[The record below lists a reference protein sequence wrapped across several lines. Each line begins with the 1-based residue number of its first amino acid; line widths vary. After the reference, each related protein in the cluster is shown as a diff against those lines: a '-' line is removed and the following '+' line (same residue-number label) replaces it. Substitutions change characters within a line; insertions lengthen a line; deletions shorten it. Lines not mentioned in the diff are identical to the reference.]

1 MAELIPTFASIAA
14 LIFLALFLYG
24 RNRLAQSQALLAD
37 VSSRLEA
44 LSKQNKQLDH
54 QQRNAQENAD
64 KYRQQSTQL
73 DKQLE
78 DVKQKLSERTVEWTK
93 LKSER
98 EEVQNRSLL
107 QREHLQEQVQVLTEQ
122 LAEAVREKK
131 LAHDE
136 IVKLQKDGDE
146 KSRQQLE
153 IIRTQLRETQGQ
165 VQQAK
170 REKQQLEAQLIR
182 AKEENPKVKPEDLQ
196 RYKQKVARLEQLY
209 NSMRGLRELAEER
222 NKNWETALRYFAGHV
237 LQKPLDTELQ
247 NQSIGRLVGEALEKI
262 GATLVIETKA
272 EAAAAEAAAVA
283 AAASDHVAAAP
294 AARIETRVPETL
306 SQP

>member
-14 LIFLALFLYG
+14 LIFLALAIYS
-24 RNRLAQSQALLAD
+24 RNRLAQNQAILVD

-44 LSKQNKQLDH
+44 VTKQNKQIE
-54 QQRNAQENAD
+54 QQIRSAQENAD
-64 KYRQQSTQL
+64 KYRQQSNQS

-78 DVKQKLSERTVEWTK
+78 DVKQKLAERSAEWNK

-98 EEVQNRSLL
+98 EDVQKRALL
-107 QREHLQEQVQVLTEQ
+107 QREHLEEQVEVLTTQ
-122 LAEAVREKK
+122 LSESVKEKK
-131 LAHDE
+131 AAHDE
-136 IVKLQKDGDE
+136 ILKLQKDGDE
-146 KSRQQLE
+146 KARQQLE
-153 IIRTQLRETQGQ
+153 TIRLQLRETQQQ

-170 REKQQLEAQLIR
+170 RETKQLESQLTR
-182 AKEENPKVKPEDLQ
+182 AKEEAPTVKPEDLQ

-222 NKNWETALRYFAGHV
+222 NKNWETALRYFAGHL
-237 LQKPLDTELQ
+237 LQKPLDAELQ

-283 AAASDHVAAAP
+283 AAVDHTAVPSAP
-294 AARIETRVPETL
+294 RIEARTAEVL